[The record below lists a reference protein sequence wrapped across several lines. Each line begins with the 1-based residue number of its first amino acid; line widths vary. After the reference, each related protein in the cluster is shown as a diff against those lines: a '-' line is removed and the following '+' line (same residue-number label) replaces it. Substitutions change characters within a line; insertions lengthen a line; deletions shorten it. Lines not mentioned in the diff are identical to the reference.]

1 VVPAE
6 RVVAPRAHLERRF
19 PALRGAPL
27 LESFVC
33 QYENSPDEHL
43 ILDRLPGTE
52 NVWIAG
58 GGSGHGFKFCP
69 AVGEM
74 MAHAIVGKTPLPA
87 ALSFARFGPQTQP
100 G

>member
-1 VVPAE
+1 VE
-6 RVVAPRAHLERRF
+6 PRAYLERRF

-74 MAHAIVGKTPLPA
+74 MADAIVGTTPLPA
-87 ALSFARFGPQTQP
+87 ALSLMRFSAQTQP

>member
-1 VVPAE
+1 VPSD
-6 RVVAPRAHLERRF
+6 RVAAPRAYLERRF
-19 PALRGAPL
+19 PAMRGAPL
-27 LESFVC
+27 TDSFVC

-43 ILDRLPGTE
+43 ILDRLPATD

-74 MAHAIVGKTPLPA
+74 MADAITEKSTLPA
-87 ALSFARFGPQTQP
+87 TFSLARFDR
-100 G
+100 